1 MPAQRKYP
9 DELRD
14 RAIRLVQDLLTDE
27 DLQLSITAACTRVS
41 EQLGINRDTLRGWVK
56 QAQIDTGAKPGL
68 STNDRRRLVTLE
80 RENRELRRANAILKT
95 ASAFFA
101 AELDRPSPRS

>member
-1 MPAQRKYP
+1 MPAPRKYP

-14 RAIRLVQDLLTDE
+14 RACRLVEDLLADP
-27 DLQLSITAACTRVS
+27 DLELSVTAACSRVA

-56 QAQIDTGAKPGL
+56 QAQIDAGAKPGL
-68 STNDRRRLVTLE
+68 STDQLRRLKELE
-80 RENRELRRANAILKT
+80 AENRELRRANAILKT